1 MQENHKPKKRKS
13 MLLKKILSDTETN
26 LLQRENS
33 VVLCVEYNPASHCV
47 EHVNYV
53 HVLNGNFQFVTDITK
68 IFLEQMGGDE
78 VINRIEWREVANVE
92 MIAEDN

>member
-1 MQENHKPKKRKS
+1 MQENHKPKKRKP

-33 VVLCVEYNPASHCV
+33 VVLCVNWDPQSGCV
-47 EHVNYV
+47 DHVNYV

-68 IFLEQMGGDE
+68 IFLEQMNGDS
-78 VINRIEWREVANVE
+78 VIDGINWREISNVE
-92 MIAEDN
+92 LIEEEI

>member
-1 MQENHKPKKRKS
+1 

-33 VVLCVEYNPASHCV
+33 VVLCVEWNPRSNTV
-47 EHVNYV
+47 EFVHYV

-68 IFLEQMGGDE
+68 IFLEQMNGDE

-92 MIAEDN
+92 MIEEEI